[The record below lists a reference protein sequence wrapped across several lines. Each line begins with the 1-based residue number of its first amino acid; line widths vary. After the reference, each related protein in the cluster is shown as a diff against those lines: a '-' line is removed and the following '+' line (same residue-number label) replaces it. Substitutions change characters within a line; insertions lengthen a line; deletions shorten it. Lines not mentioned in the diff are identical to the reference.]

1 MKLRR
6 YKIVLGD
13 TYDTTIY
20 RDTEISRY
28 WYRVFLDTFLVS
40 RVAIFSAAMQR
51 EFWTV
56 VCKVV
61 HGSR

>member
-1 MKLRR
+1 M
-6 YKIVLGD
+6 LGD